1 MEQNSQT
8 PFLKRVNNVEK
19 SVEELKEDM
28 TELKIKIEI
37 ILKSLRSK

>member
-1 MEQNSQT
+1 MEQNNQT

-19 SVEELKEDM
+19 SVEELKEEM